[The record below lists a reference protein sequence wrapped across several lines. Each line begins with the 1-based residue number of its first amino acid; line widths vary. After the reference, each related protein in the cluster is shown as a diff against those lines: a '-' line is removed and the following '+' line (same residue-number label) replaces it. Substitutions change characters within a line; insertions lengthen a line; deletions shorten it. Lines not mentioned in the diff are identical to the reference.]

1 MGEEHPLTLG
11 AVDARAQVVLGGVA
25 VDLVVDEEV
34 DLVVPNTEEVDLVVP
49 NSSAPGWE
57 GGKERN
63 FRIKKTGVTLP
74 TAKKTLKKTGKRPCF
89 CFLNGRVSLYR
100 RFSSK

>member
-1 MGEEHPLTLG
+1 MVTEMGEEHPLILASRG
-11 AVDARAQVVLGGVA
+11 AVVARAQVVLRGGVA

-34 DLVVPNTEEVDLVVP
+34 DLVVPTTWMLPCWIHDVTNSLT

-63 FRIKKTGVTLP
+63 LD
-74 TAKKTLKKTGKRPCF
+74 
-89 CFLNGRVSLYR
+89 
-100 RFSSK
+100 

>member
-11 AVDARAQVVLGGVA
+11 AVVARAQVVLGGVA

-34 DLVVPNTEEVDLVVP
+34 DRKKRPYLRRFAIVPRGSMTRRTASL
-49 NSSAPGWE
+49 APGWQ

-63 FRIKKTGVTLP
+63 
-74 TAKKTLKKTGKRPCF
+74 
-89 CFLNGRVSLYR
+89 LN
-100 RFSSK
+100 